1 MFDLVMAQSSQ
12 SIGPPPNAGRFNHW
26 EHRIK
31 VEKRHPPD
39 PILSASALCLAG
51 ANAAPPEDVG
61 GAPGY
66 ADFLE
71 AILDPDHPEHHA
83 MRTWCGDDFEP
94 GRFDLSEENERLER
108 LKG

>member
-1 MFDLVMAQSSQ
+1 M
-12 SIGPPPNAGRFNHW
+12 
-26 EHRIK
+26 
-31 VEKRHPPD
+31 EKRHPPD

-71 AILDPDHPEHHA
+71 AILDPNHPEHQA
-83 MRTWCGDDFEP
+83 TREWCGEDFEP
-94 GRFDLSEENERLER
+94 GRFDLSAVNERLER
-108 LKG
+108 LKV

>member
-1 MFDLVMAQSSQ
+1 MEQ
-12 SIGPPPNAGRFNHW
+12 
-26 EHRIK
+26 
-31 VEKRHPPD
+31 RHPPD

-71 AILDPDHPEHHA
+71 AILDPNHPEHLA
-83 MRTWCGDDFEP
+83 MREWCGEVFEP
-94 GRFDLSEENERLER
+94 GRFDLSAVNESLER
-108 LKG
+108 LKV

>member
-1 MFDLVMAQSSQ
+1 M
-12 SIGPPPNAGRFNHW
+12 
-26 EHRIK
+26 
-31 VEKRHPPD
+31 EKRHPPD
-39 PILSASALCLAG
+39 PILSACALCLTG

-83 MRTWCGDDFEP
+83 MRAWCGEDFEP
-94 GRFDLSEENERLER
+94 GHFDLSAVNERLER
-108 LKG
+108 LRV

>member
-1 MFDLVMAQSSQ
+1 MKSFKYLYDF
-12 SIGPPPNAGRFNHW
+12 GDHW

-39 PILSASALCLAG
+39 PILSACALCLTG

-83 MRTWCGDDFEP
+83 IRAWCGEDFEP
-94 GRFDLSEENERLER
+94 GLFDLSAVNERLER
-108 LKG
+108 LRV